1 MPQTKITKTVTER
14 DDRDD
19 IEQYRTTVPKQVVE
33 LLDLEGASLDWEA
46 KSRNRI
52 ELTIT
57 RNDDEEQ

>member
-14 DDRDD
+14 DDRDN

-33 LLDLEGASLDWEA
+33 LLDLEDAKLDWEA

-57 RNDDEEQ
+57 RCGDDEE